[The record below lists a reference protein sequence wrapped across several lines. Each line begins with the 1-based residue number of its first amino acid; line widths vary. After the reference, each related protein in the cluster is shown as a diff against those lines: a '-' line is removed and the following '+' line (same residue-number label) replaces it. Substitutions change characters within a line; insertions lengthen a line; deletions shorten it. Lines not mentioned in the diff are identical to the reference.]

1 MTSRS
6 RSIENT
12 SQIWRKRSSTSIN
25 QHTERENNKTL
36 ELKVQQLERELSLL
50 KQKTNQGDTKNISFK
65 CHRSPAPPSLPSP
78 KKQNSLNTQ
87 QETKNVHAASASKRG
102 QEKIL
107 ATQILKFSHQ
117 TM

>member
-12 SQIWRKRSSTSIN
+12 SPIRRKRSSTSIN
-25 QHTERENNKTL
+25 RHRENNKTL

-50 KQKTNQGDTKNISFK
+50 KQKTNQGDTKNFSFK

-78 KKQNSLNTQ
+78 KKQNNLNTQ
-87 QETKNVHAASASKRG
+87 QETKNVHAASASNRG